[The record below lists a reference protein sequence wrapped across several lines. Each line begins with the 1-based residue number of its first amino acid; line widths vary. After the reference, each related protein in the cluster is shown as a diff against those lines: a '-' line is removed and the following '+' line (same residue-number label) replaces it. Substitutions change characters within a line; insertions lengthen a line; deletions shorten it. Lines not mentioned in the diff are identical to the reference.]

1 MLVREAMSAP
11 ALSARD
17 DIPVTTARRRVRRRR
32 TVKEP
37 RRRRPLT
44 VPIDAD
50 LADAVELMSK
60 PSVESLLVVDDH
72 ARVVGVIRRRD
83 VFRLLAR
90 PDRVVDAEV
99 DDLFRRLSLVRY
111 VEVRDG
117 EVTPTGR
124 RVRNRAAP
132 AATLA

>member
-17 DIPVTTARRRVRRRR
+17 DIPV
-32 TVKEP
+32 
-37 RRRRPLT
+37 
-44 VPIDAD
+44 
-50 LADAVELMSK
+50 
-60 PSVESLLVVDDH
+60 ESRLVVDDH

-99 DDLFRRLSLVRY
+99 DDLFRRLSLVWL
-111 VEVRDG
+111 VDVRDG
-117 EVTPTGR
+117 VVTPTGR
-124 RVRNRAAP
+124 RDRTRAAP
-132 AATLA
+132 AAALASSIRGWVSPVMSLVMARD